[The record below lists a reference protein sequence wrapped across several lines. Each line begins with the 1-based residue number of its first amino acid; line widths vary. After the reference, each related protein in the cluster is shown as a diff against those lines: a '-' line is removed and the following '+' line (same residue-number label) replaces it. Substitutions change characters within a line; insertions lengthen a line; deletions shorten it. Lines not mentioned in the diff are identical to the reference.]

1 MKNKVLVIIVLIS
14 LTIVALFYA
23 SNTKKEID
31 TNYEAIRKLEIRKS
45 DILLELD
52 SNQREYDLKIHG
64 ASMVFMLFTDFDTK
78 YYDDIIELFED
89 RGYYGTL
96 VLSKDNF
103 PSKEGYLSIEQFNNL
118 IKKGWNYCI
127 LYDNAEQFDYLK
139 KLFDVNGMKTD
150 TVYFNKG
157 KYSKALDEYMKDLGF
172 KSIVHH
178 GEEGLNMYKDTL
190 NNGIWHVGSMGLY
203 GSSPRAKLIDTIENH
218 GAFVYTIGFDK
229 KNKEEYIDLETFDS
243 ALDAFNGFIYKQ
255 TLKVTDLERGLVYL
269 KEIQKKSDKNK
280 EEYNKL
286 KTELETELKDI
297 ENKIKELER

>member
-23 SNTKKEID
+23 SNTKNEID
-31 TNYEAIRKLEIRKS
+31 TNYEEIRTLEIKKN

-52 SNQREYDLKIHG
+52 SNKREYDLKIHG

-96 VLSKDNF
+96 VLSDENF
-103 PSKEGYLSIEQFNNL
+103 PSKEGYLSINQFNNL

-139 KLFDVNGMKTD
+139 KLFDINGMKTD
-150 TVYFNKG
+150 TVYFNRG
-157 KYSKALDEYMKDLGF
+157 TYNSSLDPYLKSLGF

-178 GEEGLNMYKDTL
+178 GESGLNMYKDNLDT
-190 NNGIWHVGSMGLY
+190 GIWHVGSMGLY
-203 GSSPRAKLIDTIENH
+203 GTSPRAKLLETLNQH
-218 GAFVYTIGFDK
+218 GAFCYTIGFDK
-229 KNKEEYIDLETFDS
+229 KVKDEYIDLETFDS
-243 ALDAFNGFIYKQ
+243 ALDSFNSFLNKG

-269 KEIQKKSDKNK
+269 KEIKKESDKNR

-286 KTELETELKDI
+286 KTELETELKEI
-297 ENKIKELER
+297 EKEIKELER